1 MKLLLKLAVRSRKHL
16 SLLIATFLT
25 LIALTVASQ
34 MEMFAL
40 GIMSN
45 SGADFFT
52 LFSKNQDKLISQ
64 NVVTLDEVQS
74 RWAEIDQKNR
84 GEITKQDVASYL
96 SSKKETNPLNWVFN
110 KVKKRLDVASNFSL
124 LVIMLISVA
133 IFKAV
138 WLFASRYMTQLLA
151 IRISRDLRQY
161 YFEHIQALPMSF
173 YHQYNIGTL
182 SSRVVG
188 DAAQI
193 SQSINSCLTNYLQ
206 SPFTITTCLLTCFF
220 LSWKLSMVIFFG
232 VPLIILPIVFLARRV
247 KRVSRQLQRNQERFA
262 SVLIDFLA
270 GIQTVKI
277 FSMELFSL
285 KKYKEQNDR
294 MAVLESK
301 TAKYG
306 LLTRPILHAITTLCL
321 AIVVLFGLH
330 TLGMP
335 VSELIVFCA
344 LLHLSYEP
352 VKKFAEENANI
363 QRGIVAA
370 ERMFEVLNIKPHIE
384 DKDGALTLESFNDT
398 IEFSHVW
405 FRYEGDWVLKD
416 LSFTV
421 KKGETVAIVGPT
433 GAGKSTI
440 VQLLPR
446 LYDVEKGEIRIDG
459 KPITE
464 YTQASLRNTIAFV
477 SQKPFL
483 FCDTVAANIAFGRDF
498 PPTEIVN
505 AAKRA
510 HADEFI
516 QNLPEKYDTMLAE
529 AGQNLSGGQQQRLAI
544 ARALVKNAPI
554 LILDEAT
561 SALDALSENRIKK
574 AISELHGEVTQIII
588 AHRLATIEH
597 ADRIIY
603 LEHGTKLA
611 EGTRQELLESCTP
624 FRLMWEAMFRIKES
638 EEKALL

>member
-1 MKLLLKLAVRSRKHL
+1 MKLLLQLAVRNRKHL
-16 SLLIATFLT
+16 SLLIATLLT
-25 LIALTVASQ
+25 LLALTIASQ

-40 GIMSN
+40 GVMLN
-45 SGADFFT
+45 AGNENEDR
-52 LFSKNQDKLISQ
+52 LHSQ
-64 NVVTLDEVQS
+64 NSVTFEQIQKKLP
-74 RWAEIDQKNR
+74 EIDRNNQ
-84 GEITKQDVASYL
+84 GEITKQQPIAYL
-96 SSKKETNPLNWVFN
+96 ATKKDTNPLNWLLN
-110 KVKKRLDVASNFSL
+110 KAKQKFQMTSNFGA
-124 LVIMLISVA
+124 LVLILICVA

-138 WLFASRYMTQLLA
+138 WLFASRYTTQLLS
-151 IRISRDLRQY
+151 IRVSRDLRQY
-161 YFEHIQALPMSF
+161 YFEHIQSLPMSF
-173 YHQYNIGTL
+173 YQQYNIGTL

-193 SQSINSCLTNYLQ
+193 SISINSCLTNYLQ
-206 SPFTITTCLLTCFF
+206 SPFTIVSCLFICFY
-220 LSWKLSMVIFFG
+220 LSWKLSLVIFLG
-232 VPLIILPIVFLARRV
+232 MPLIIIPIVFFARRV
-247 KRVSRQLQRNQERFA
+247 KRVSRQLQTNQERFA

-277 FSMELFSL
+277 FSMEAFSL
-285 KKYKEQNDR
+285 RKYKEQNDR
-294 MAVLESK
+294 MAILESK

-321 AIVVLFGLH
+321 AIVVLFGLF

-335 VSELIVFCA
+335 VSQLVVFCG
-344 LLHLSYEP
+344 LLHLAYEP

-370 ERMFEVLNIKPHIE
+370 ERMFEVLSIKPLIE
-384 DKDGALTLESFNDT
+384 DKDGAVKLSGFSNK
-398 IEFSHVW
+398 IEFDHVW
-405 FRYEGDWVLKD
+405 FRYQGEWVLKD
-416 LSFTV
+416 VNFTV
-421 KKGETVAIVGPT
+421 RKGETVAIVGPT
-433 GAGKSTI
+433 GAGKSTV

-446 LYDVEKGEIRIDG
+446 LYEVQKGAIRIDG
-459 KPITE
+459 IPVTE
-464 YTQASLRNTIAFV
+464 YTQKSLRDGMAFV

-483 FCDTVAANIAFGRDF
+483 FCDTIAANIAFGRNF
-498 PPTEIVN
+498 SREEVEN

-516 QNLPEKYDTMLAE
+516 QNLPKKYDSMLAE

-561 SALDALSENRIKK
+561 SALDAISENRIKE
-574 AISELHGEVTQIII
+574 AIKELHGEVTQIII

-603 LEHGTKLA
+603 LEQGEKIA
-611 EGTRQELLESCTP
+611 EGSRDELLETCPP
-624 FRLMWEAMFRIKES
+624 FRLMWEVMYRTKVHRSMTMTPEV
-638 EEKALL
+638 